1 MSPRFEARVP
11 RQLDGKR
18 LEEIL
23 IALLEGATRSQVTR
37 YVRRGA
43 VRIDGEQVRRT
54 NQVIRGGSEVRVNLE
69 RARASGQGVSGQA
82 DAARREPQPR
92 VNPSAN
98 PWSGNA
104 TLAEQAAEL
113 TVLFEDEHLVVVNKP
128 AGLLTHGIPAPPPA
142 PFIDTQRTRGAGG
155 LAAQRATRPP
165 KNPGTPWGTPPAEHQ
180 PTPSNTPQP
189 TDEVTLADLVTERFG
204 RLPLLMGAERPGI
217 VHRLD
222 RETSGLIV
230 IVIAKTGDSMEAM
243 RESFRERRVEKAYMA
258 LVQGDPEWEE
268 TVLDWDLTTGAE
280 DLRGWREPD
289 PHHDEQQTARTGV
302 EVLERFGATAL
313 VLCHPETGRRHQI
326 RVHLFAAG
334 HPLIGDKLYLDR
346 VPSPRVR
353 ELSLLRGAPPIRR
366 HLLHAAGLAFEHP
379 VTRES
384 LEAEMPPPDDMQA
397 VMDWMRERYA

>member
-11 RQLDGKR
+11 KQLDGKR
-18 LEEIL
+18 LEDVL
-23 IALLEGATRSQVTR
+23 IAMLEDASRSQVTR

-69 RARASGQGVSGQA
+69 RAPSDPAP
-82 DAARREPQPR
+82 REAKPN
-92 VNPSAN
+92 VHPSAN
-98 PWSGNA
+98 PWSG
-104 TLAEQAAEL
+104 TTSLAEQAADL
-113 TVLFEDEHLVVVNKP
+113 AILFEDEHLAVVNKP

-142 PFIDTQRTRGAGG
+142 PLIDTQRTRGAGG
-155 LAAQRATRPP
+155 LAAQRARRRAESAPRPP
-165 KNPGTPWGTPPAEHQ
+165 SNPGTPWGTPPSATERAS
-180 PTPSNTPQP
+180 SNAPQP
-189 TDEVTLADLVTERFG
+189 TSEITLADLVVERFG

-230 IVIAKTGDSMEAM
+230 IAKTGDAMEEM

-258 LVQGDPEWEE
+258 LVQGDPEWDE
-268 TVLDWDLTTGAE
+268 TVLDWDLTAGA
-280 DLRGWREPD
+280 DDRRGWREPD
-289 PHHDEQQTARTGV
+289 PLNDEQQTARTGV
-302 EVLERFGATAL
+302 EVLERFGAAAL

-346 VPSPRVR
+346 AQSSRDRGPSF
-353 ELSLLRGAPPIRR
+353 LRGAPPVRR

-397 VMDWMRERYA
+397 VMEWLRERYA